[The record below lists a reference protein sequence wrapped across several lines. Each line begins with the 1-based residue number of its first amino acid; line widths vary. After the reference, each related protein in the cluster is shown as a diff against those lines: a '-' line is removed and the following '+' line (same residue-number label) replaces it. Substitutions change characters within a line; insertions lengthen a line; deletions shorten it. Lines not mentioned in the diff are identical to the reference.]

1 MDTSTGQHRT
11 LKDSLVGGLSRSS
24 GKHAV
29 PPTTAP
35 QPVAGQAHG
44 QAPQPLVASTASQ
57 HPVLQYKGANERGMT
72 SAGPAMAGT
81 ASVAVAEQAQKSGK
95 QPRVSAQVAAAPAVD
110 RRAWIRLGTTSI
122 SSFGKWMLALSAIEA
137 LWGAVALS
145 LGIISIVNHGLPTA
159 LLTKLGLG
167 WLAAVAILSL
177 LGGQAL
183 SRPIY
188 RRGKLGAVRRG
199 MQGTGLFFFSVLV
212 HLVALWGATIFI
224 STPGNEL
231 LAVIAYIIFGVNVL
245 VAGALSVYNI
255 LD

>member
-1 MDTSTGQHRT
+1 
-11 LKDSLVGGLSRSS
+11 
-24 GKHAV
+24 
-29 PPTTAP
+29 
-35 QPVAGQAHG
+35 
-44 QAPQPLVASTASQ
+44 
-57 HPVLQYKGANERGMT
+57 
-72 SAGPAMAGT
+72 
-81 ASVAVAEQAQKSGK
+81 
-95 QPRVSAQVAAAPAVD
+95 
-110 RRAWIRLGTTSI
+110 
-122 SSFGKWMLALSAIEA
+122 MLALSAIEA

-145 LGIISIVNHGLPTA
+145 LGIISMVNHGLPTA